1 MAEEYIG
8 VLDSGVGGLSV
19 LSELIK
25 VMPEGRFL
33 YFGDTKNMPYGTK
46 TPDEIYSYTKN
57 ILKFFIEKNV
67 KNVVF
72 ACNTTSAVAYDR
84 LSEEFKNNL
93 RIFPLI
99 QTIAKKSIRKPERQ

>member
-33 YFGDTKNMPYGTK
+33 YFGDTKNMK
-46 TPDEIYSYTKN
+46 LKLKN
-57 ILKFFIEKNV
+57 IILKLM
-67 KNVVF
+67 
-72 ACNTTSAVAYDR
+72 S
-84 LSEEFKNNL
+84 
-93 RIFPLI
+93 
-99 QTIAKKSIRKPERQ
+99 